1 MSEAQHIAILDDDPE
16 IRSLLEQNL
25 RGAGF
30 EVSTASN
37 GRDLKTI
44 LEHQTIDLIVLDLML
59 PGEDGLTICRE
70 LRAESNIPIIM
81 LTAMTHEADRIIGL
95 EMGAD
100 DYLTKPFSPR
110 ELVARIKATLR
121 RQGMVTT
128 QSEDRRRTAV
138 FEGWKLD
145 VVRRELRDPDD
156 VLVDLTSGEFDLL
169 AALIERPNRLMTR
182 DLLLDI
188 TKGRQADVFDR
199 SIDITISRLRQKI
212 EEDPKNPQFIKTVR
226 GKGYIF
232 SAEIG

>member
-1 MSEAQHIAILDDDPE
+1 MSDAQHIAILDDDPE

-30 EVSTASN
+30 EVSSASN

>member
-1 MSEAQHIAILDDDPE
+1 M
-16 IRSLLEQNL
+16 
-25 RGAGF
+25 
-30 EVSTASN
+30 
-37 GRDLKTI
+37 
-44 LEHQTIDLIVLDLML
+44 
-59 PGEDGLTICRE
+59 
-70 LRAESNIPIIM
+70 
-81 LTAMTHEADRIIGL
+81 
-95 EMGAD
+95 
-100 DYLTKPFSPR
+100 
-110 ELVARIKATLR
+110 
-121 RQGMVTT
+121 
-128 QSEDRRRTAV
+128 
-138 FEGWKLD
+138 
-145 VVRRELRDPDD
+145 RRELRDPDD